1 MKIISAQFDNYRS
14 FGAPVYFEFT
24 RNIVGLIGQN
34 GMGKTNALEALSR
47 MRFFTGDVAT
57 VIPESAINQ
66 NTEEPPE
73 IVLYAE
79 LDADDAKAFGPAM
92 LGAKGDWKVSYR
104 FKYDTLLK
112 RTRMSFTGLFFNC
125 IQHNPSLV
133 DLHKEVIALV
143 GYLTDSKRKV
153 NSPEFRDLIEALTDY
168 GTHYIP
174 HLQATI
180 EWALKVLPNRV
191 GPEWKD
197 KVPALLTAF
206 ETALENLYNAFAG
219 VSPEIYLFKDAAE
232 LPDSYNIDE
241 VQAWDHRMSENAK
254 IALERYLGAID
265 VSRAELVRAFK
276 DSDRRMRE
284 RIRGKIRKR
293 TDDMVVTF
301 NKFYKDNKAGVR
313 LDVEFDGSML
323 RFAVG
328 NNNDDGGVPW
338 SDASAGVRWYLSAY
352 MEICKALQSRNVLLL
367 IDEPAMH
374 LHVKAQQEALKLL
387 QGLASETRFIVYTT
401 HSPYM
406 IDKTRLSDVR
416 AVVKEGKVS
425 TIRTLQQVGGV
436 PSRMEVLTPVCH
448 ALGYEMSAS
457 LVPNASKLNLV
468 TEGVTDSLYVNAM
481 MDVLKFFSEEE
492 RPFVLSSQG
501 ASSIQN
507 IASIFVGWGVPFCV
521 LLDRDGSGK
530 EAAKV
535 IKERFGEDYILFVS
549 RTDGEAIENLIADED
564 VAATCPEEM
573 DIRQFRNSKTL
584 RAERFAAAIG
594 GGWVPS
600 KKTCDAF
607 DELFN
612 CLEAYL
618 NQIGEG

>member
-14 FGAPVYFEFT
+14 FGAPVHFEFT

-47 MRFFTGDVAT
+47 MRFFTDEVMN

-66 NTEEPPE
+66 NTEEVPE
-73 IVLYAE
+73 IVIHAR
-79 LDADDAKAFGPAM
+79 LDDRDIKE
-92 LGAKGDWKVSYR
+92 LGAAAIGKKEDLNTSYR
-104 FKYDTLLK
+104 FKYDALRK
-112 RTRMSFTGLFFNC
+112 RTQMSFTGFFFNRM
-125 IQHNPSLV
+125 QDNPSIA
-133 DLHKEVIALV
+133 DLHKDLFALA
-143 GYLTDSKRKV
+143 GHLGESKRQL
-153 NSPEFRDLIEALTDY
+153 NSTEYHDLIEALIGY
-168 GTHYIP
+168 ETHYIP
-174 HLQATI
+174 RLHAI
-180 EWALKVLPNRV
+180 IKWALQTLPSHV

-197 KVPALLTAF
+197 KVLPLLRTF
-206 ETALENLYNAFAG
+206 ESVLQDLYKAFAK
-219 VSPEIYLFKDAAE
+219 VSPQIYLFKDAAE
-232 LPDSYNIDE
+232 FPNAYNIDE
-241 VQAWDHRMSENAK
+241 VQAWDQRLSENSR
-254 IALERYLGAID
+254 IALDRYLRAID
-265 VSRAELVRAFK
+265 VSRNELVQAFK
-276 DSDRRMRE
+276 DNDLRIRE
-284 RIRGKIRKR
+284 RLRGRIIKRTRDVIRG
-293 TDDMVVTF
+293 F
-301 NKFYKDNKAGVR
+301 NKYYKNNTAGIE
-313 LDVEFDGSML
+313 LNVEFDGSML

-387 QGLASETRFIVYTT
+387 QELANETRFIVYTT

-406 IDKTRLSDVR
+406 IDKTRLGDVR

-425 TIRTLQQVGGV
+425 TIRTLQQVGGI
-436 PSRMEVLTPVCH
+436 PSRLEVLTPVCH

-507 IASIFVGWGVPFCV
+507 IAAIFVGWGVPFCT
-521 LLDRDGSGK
+521 LLDRDNSGK

-549 RTDGEAIENLIADED
+549 KTDGEAIENLIADED
-564 VAATCPEEM
+564 VEATCPEEM

-584 RAERFAAAIG
+584 RAERFAAAVG
-594 GGWVPS
+594 EGWRPS

-612 CLEAYL
+612 CLDAYL
-618 NQIGEG
+618 NQIGER